1 MTKVLPFIDEKLNG
15 IIWRIEIDGLSDTLF
30 LEVRNTE
37 DKEVSFASFDMV
49 TGNINFKQFISSE
62 RWLTGI
68 EAAYDG
74 VLLLHHYQSAT
85 SPVHKAIV
93 AINGL
98 DAQTLW
104 SNYTYAFDSLSVNG
118 PIAYSTQVQPKKF
131 FLVDIKTGTMLRPF
145 QPTID
150 NILSN
155 HIIAP
160 NVAPS
165 SVLSP
170 LIKIEPH
177 GNSIHYLDHNN
188 FRIVSLHSFKDGLLK
203 QHLYIMDDAHIIYED
218 ILNDDIQK
226 LQPEAFILHKNCLIY
241 IKNRSQIK
249 ALNLQ

>member
-1 MTKVLPFIDEKLNG
+1 MTELLPFIDEQLNG
-15 IIWRIEIDGLSDTLF
+15 IIWRIEIDSLSNTLF

-37 DKEVSFASFDMV
+37 NREVSFASFDLK
-49 TGNINFKQFISSE
+49 TGNINFKQFTLSE
-62 RWLTGI
+62 KWLTGI

-98 DAQTLW
+98 DATTLW

-118 PIAYSTQVQPKKF
+118 PVAYNIQIQPKKL
-131 FLVDIKTGTMLRPF
+131 FLFDIKTGTTLRPF
-145 QPTID
+145 EATLDYILPY
-150 NILSN
+150 NIT
-155 HIIAP
+155 AP
-160 NVAPS
+160 EIMPS
-165 SVLSP
+165 TLLSP
-170 LIKIEPH
+170 LINIEPY
-177 GNSIHYLDHNN
+177 GNSIHYLEYNK

-203 QHLYIMDDAHIIYED
+203 QHLYVMDDANIIYED

-226 LQPEAFILHKNCLIY
+226 LQPEAFIVRKNCLIY

-249 ALNLQ
+249 ALNL